1 MRKTLHFVAW
11 LLALCLGLPPVARL
25 AAAET
30 PAPDISL
37 SLRGVGDD
45 TIEQGEPLRIT
56 LRLSVPRKF
65 AGEIKLAPATGPWS
79 DAIAVELVSVK
90 DGAVVARGALV
101 GQPATPDAILST
113 AKIAGG
119 LWAIPSAAMKPVLPG
134 DYVVRARLAINA
146 GQGWSGEVGSDE
158 IPLHVVAI
166 SETAYRVT
174 QRVINLAHEAL
185 LAGHLEAAATIIDP
199 VLQRTPDD
207 GRLLVVRADIAER
220 AGNPLAALIC
230 LSRAQRTAPPR
241 GIGPPVLESEAVGAR
256 ARASFQG
263 DKMPSTNPPAWS
275 WPPAAVLAVPE
286 GELRGAANANG
297 SSSSIAPPTV
307 SAVAAGVPSIPEPSS
322 SSTPA
327 TAPANSVPPV
337 AGTAAGGVIVLST
350 ELIDAKIIADPTGQW
365 AVMAMASSQYGPSKY
380 APAQATGAPNISLG
394 MAGDN
399 PEAWCPLNKN
409 NGTEWLEVTFAKP
422 VHATE
427 VRVRQNNAPGAIA
440 RIEAIEPDGTAH
452 VWWEG
457 VDPYKQPAIREIVW
471 FAVHV
476 PQTAYLVAKVRI
488 TLNLAT
494 VSGWKQI
501 DAVQLVGR

>member
-1 MRKTLHFVAW
+1 MKKTLHFAAW
-11 LLALCLGLPPVARL
+11 LLALCLSLLPVARL

-30 PAPDISL
+30 SAPDISL

-56 LRLSVPRKF
+56 LRLSVPREF
-65 AGEIKLAPATGPWS
+65 AGEIKLAPVTGLWS
-79 DAIAVELVSVK
+79 DAISVELVSVK

-101 GQPATPDAILST
+101 GQPSTPVAILST

-119 LWAIPSAAMKPVLPG
+119 LWVIPAAAMKPVLPG
-134 DYVVRARLAINA
+134 DYMVRGRLAINA

-185 LAGHLEAAATIIDP
+185 LAGHVEAAATIIDP

-230 LSRAQRTAPPR
+230 LSRGQRTAPLR
-241 GIGPPVLESEAVGAR
+241 GIGPPALESEAVGAR

-275 WPPAAVLAVPE
+275 WPPAAVLAVPD
-286 GELRGAANANG
+286 GELSGAAKATSG
-297 SSSSIAPPTV
+297 SNLVVPSTV
-307 SAVAAGVPSIPEPSS
+307 SASMAGAPGIPAPPSS
-322 SSTPA
+322 VLA
-327 TAPANSVPPV
+327 TAPANSIPPA
-337 AGTAAGGVIVLST
+337 AGTAVNGVIVPSA
-350 ELIDAKIIADPTGQW
+350 ELIDAKIIADSAGQW
-365 AVMAMASSQYGPSKY
+365 AVTAMASSQYGPSKY
-380 APAQATGAPNISLG
+380 APAQATGAPNIALG

-399 PEAWCPLNKN
+399 PDAWCPVNKN
-409 NGTEWLEVTFAKP
+409 NGTEWLEVAFARP
-422 VHATE
+422 LHATE

-476 PQTAYLVAKVRI
+476 PQTTYLVAKVKI

-494 VSGWKQI
+494 TPGWKQI
-501 DAVQLVGR
+501 DAVQLMGL